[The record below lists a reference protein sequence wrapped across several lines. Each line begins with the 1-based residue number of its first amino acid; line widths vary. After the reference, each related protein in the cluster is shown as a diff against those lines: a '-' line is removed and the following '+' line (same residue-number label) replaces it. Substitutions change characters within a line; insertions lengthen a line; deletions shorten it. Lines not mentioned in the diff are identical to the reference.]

1 MPGLMI
7 RFGEEKGK
15 PMGKPMNKPSSKS
28 ADEESDAEGSP
39 EQAALD
45 GMKAALEQNDAGL
58 FIKAL
63 KMGLACCKDGKGEED
78 EAPTSERY

>member
-7 RFGEEKGK
+7 RFGEEKSNGKGK
-15 PMGKPMNKPSSKS
+15 PMP
-28 ADEESDAEGSP
+28 EEGDAEGSP

-45 GMKAALEQNDAGL
+45 GMKAALEQNDPAL

-63 KMGLACCKDGKGEED
+63 KMGMACCKGSSSEED